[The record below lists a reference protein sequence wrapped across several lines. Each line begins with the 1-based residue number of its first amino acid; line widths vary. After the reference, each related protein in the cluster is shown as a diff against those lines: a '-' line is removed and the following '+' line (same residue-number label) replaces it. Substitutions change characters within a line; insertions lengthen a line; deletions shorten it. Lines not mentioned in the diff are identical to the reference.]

1 MWEELGILE
10 YLLSAPVYSAE
21 GNILREG
28 RRGGP
33 PVTINL
39 AHYELEWEYRPL
51 LYWEKAN

>member
-28 RRGGP
+28 RRGGLR
-33 PVTINL
+33 VTINL
-39 AHYELEWEYRPL
+39 AHYELELGISTSAL
-51 LYWEKAN
+51 LGES